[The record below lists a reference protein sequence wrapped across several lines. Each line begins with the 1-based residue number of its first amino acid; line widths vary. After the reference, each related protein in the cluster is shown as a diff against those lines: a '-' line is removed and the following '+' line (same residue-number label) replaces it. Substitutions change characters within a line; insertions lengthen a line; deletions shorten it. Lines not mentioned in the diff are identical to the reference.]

1 MFRRL
6 ARNDQ
11 GICTV
16 SMNQPLI
23 KGLSLKV
30 LACLS
35 QELDTLKELLLGLHL
50 IFGNRGLV
58 PLFSIMRASLY
69 LNIGLTGEL
78 AESMVRES
86 LAMNHCSTTL
96 STYGTCA
103 VTLKVDRRLDYFFFK
118 DKLFL

>member
-1 MFRRL
+1 
-6 ARNDQ
+6 
-11 GICTV
+11 
-16 SMNQPLI
+16 MNQPLI

-35 QELDTLKELLLGLHL
+35 QEFDTLKELLLGLHL
-50 IFGNRGLV
+50 IFGNRGLA

-69 LNIGLTGEL
+69 LNIDLTGEL

-118 DKLFL
+118 HKLFL

>member
-1 MFRRL
+1 
-6 ARNDQ
+6 
-11 GICTV
+11 
-16 SMNQPLI
+16 MNQPLI

-58 PLFSIMRASLY
+58 PLFPIMRASLY
-69 LNIGLTGEL
+69 LNIDLTGEL
-78 AESMVRES
+78 AERMVRES